1 MIFPGQFLTD
11 SALHETR
18 QGRQDIDGRVDLSVV
33 QLTVDED
40 LSLCDVTRKIRN
52 GMRDVCEK
60 GAMSRLSML
69 GHSRA

>member
-11 SALHETR
+11 STLHEAR

-40 LSLCDVTRKIRN
+40 LSLCDVTSKIRD
-52 GMRDVCEK
+52 GMRDIYRK

-69 GHSRA
+69 GYGRA